1 MAVKSGFC
9 SIHMAFEFV
18 LVSAPRGLVLV
29 APPQPPPPRALSMLV
44 AYLPRPLFSCMLSN
58 FTYKKRVFISTCH
71 NKVDDGRQLCQHKVY
86 CLIGGFVLGASL
98 ILGCHFRTTIWGL
111 L

>member
-18 LVSAPRGLVLV
+18 LVGARGLVLA
-29 APPQPPPPRALSMLV
+29 APPPPPPPPPRALYAS
-44 AYLPRPLFSCMLSN
+44 LPRPLYSCMLSN

-71 NKVDDGRQLCQHKVY
+71 NKVDDVRQLCQLKVY